1 VAPDVTPSKSVAVEV
16 SRPLPAPATVATRS
30 ERSRRGGYRYRFAA
44 IYFALAA
51 VVGAA
56 VGASIVLISRDT
68 PPPTKWSTFEPDGS
82 SIARIRQVA
91 DHVARGY
98 REGNQQLVFADGSRP
113 VFNVPGQAGSS
124 PSEID
129 VSTIAV
135 LADTSKGQAEEG
147 DYDIYDADS
156 AVSYKL
162 CGGGTSCSIA
172 GGRPSTERLQLLR
185 REALELAL
193 YTFKYVKG
201 VDSVVVFLPPPP
213 PTADGQQQSSG
224 ALFLRRDQV
233 EEELRVPL
241 ARTLSPQPPPIGG
254 MSTVES
260 ALVDRL
266 TRSNLYAFN
275 HQPFADGSLYLI
287 LSPTTG
293 S

>member
-1 VAPDVTPSKSVAVEV
+1 MAPDVTPSESVAVEV
-16 SRPLPAPATVATRS
+16 PRPVPAATVENRAD
-30 ERSRRGGYRYRFAA
+30 RSRRGGYRYRFAA
-44 IYFALAA
+44 IYFVLAA
-51 VVGAA
+51 LVGGA
-56 VGASIVLISRDT
+56 VGATIVLVSRDT
-68 PPPTKWSTFEPDGS
+68 PPPTKWSSFEPDGS
-82 SIARIRQVA
+82 SIARIRQIA
-91 DHVARGY
+91 DHIARGY
-98 REGNQQLVFADGSRP
+98 RAGNRQLVFVDGSRP

-129 VSTIAV
+129 VSKIAV

-147 DYDIYDADS
+147 DYDIYDANS
-156 AVSYKL
+156 SVSYKL
-162 CGGGTSCSIA
+162 CGAGTNCSISA
-172 GGRPSTERLQLLR
+172 GTPSTARLQLLR

-193 YTFKYVKG
+193 YTFKFVED

-224 ALFLRRDQV
+224 ALFLRRSQV
-233 EEELRVPL
+233 EDELKVPL
-241 ARTLSPQPPPIGG
+241 SRTLATQPPPVGG
-254 MSTVES
+254 MSTLES
-260 ALVDRL
+260 GVVDRL

>member
-1 VAPDVTPSKSVAVEV
+1 VAPDVTPSESTAVEV
-16 SRPLPAPATVATRS
+16 ARPLHAPATVETRAD
-30 ERSRRGGYRYRFAA
+30 RSRRGAYRYRFAA
-44 IYFALAA
+44 IYFVLAA
-51 VVGAA
+51 LVGGAI
-56 VGASIVLISRDT
+56 GASIVLISRDT
-68 PPPTKWSTFEPDGS
+68 PPPTKWSSFEPDGS
-82 SIARIRQVA
+82 SVARIRQIA

-98 REGNQQLVFADGSRP
+98 RDGTHQLVFADGSRP

-147 DYDIYDADS
+147 DYDTYDADS

-162 CGGGTSCSIA
+162 CGGGANCSIA
-172 GGRPSTERLQLLR
+172 GGTPSTARLQLLR

-193 YTFKYVKG
+193 YTFKYVNG

-224 ALFLRRDQV
+224 ALFLRKSQIED
-233 EEELRVPL
+233 ELHVPL

-254 MSTVES
+254 MSTLES
-260 ALVDRL
+260 GVVDRL
-266 TRSNLYAFN
+266 TRANLYAFN

-287 LSPTTG
+287 LSPSTG